1 MTQSNTKL
9 NNIILKTERIF
20 GNILL
25 YSVII
30 FTTLSA
36 LFGGVIFSPIYAL
49 IIVINKLRGF
59 YKKPEII
66 NLKKEPPQTKIIVV
80 KKPLIDETWCNLS
93 VKNIIDY
100 DESEDVEED
109 DNMCYNCDNIKEDEY
124 DLLCHSC
131 YHKSCEEN
139 GDECWCTNE
148 VDKNEIAV
156 TIAAE
161 NKN

>member
-49 IIVINKLRGF
+49 IIVINKVRGF

-66 NLKKEPPQTKIIVV
+66 NLKKEPPQTKIIIV

-100 DESEDVEED
+100 DESE
-109 DNMCYNCDNIKEDEY
+109 EY
-124 DLLCHSC
+124 VLQLR
-131 YHKSCEEN
+131 
-139 GDECWCTNE
+139 
-148 VDKNEIAV
+148 
-156 TIAAE
+156 
-161 NKN
+161 